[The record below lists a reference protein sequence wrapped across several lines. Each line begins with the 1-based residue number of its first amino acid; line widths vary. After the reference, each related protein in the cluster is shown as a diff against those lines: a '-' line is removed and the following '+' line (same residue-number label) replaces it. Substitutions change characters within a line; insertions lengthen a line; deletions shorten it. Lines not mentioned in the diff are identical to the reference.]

1 MINIVVVDDEPA
13 FLDTLINK
21 IADYFNSLEEKYSID
36 KYSNGY
42 SILENYKKYH
52 HIFLDIEMPLID
64 GITIAENFKAVDA
77 CYKKLEIYQVD
88 CRKYIQYYDSLDAWL
103 YERKMAVLSIKLCNT
118 MVFRF

>member
-1 MINIVVVDDEPA
+1 MINIAVVDDEPA

-52 HIFLDIEMPLID
+52 LIFLDIEMPLID

-77 CYKKLEIYQVD
+77 CYQKLEVHYAD
-88 CRKYIQYYDSLDAWL
+88 
-103 YERKMAVLSIKLCNT
+103 
-118 MVFRF
+118 FG

>member
-1 MINIVVVDDEPA
+1 MINIAVVDDEPA

-42 SILENYKKYH
+42 SILENYKKH
-52 HIFLDIEMPLID
+52 HLIFLDIEMPLID